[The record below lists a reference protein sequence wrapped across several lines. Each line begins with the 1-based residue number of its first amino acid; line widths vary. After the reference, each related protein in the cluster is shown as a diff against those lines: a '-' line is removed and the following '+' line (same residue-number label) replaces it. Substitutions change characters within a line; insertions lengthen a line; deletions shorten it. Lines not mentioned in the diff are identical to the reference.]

1 VKNILYQFIEGQT
14 HVGMPRGA
22 KMSMALAEPKQ
33 VALRSKLNT
42 TSEHTPQVERN
53 Y

>member
-1 VKNILYQFIEGQT
+1 MKNILYQFIKDQT